1 MKGGN
6 DGMRMR
12 SEDTKATAADRDS
25 QLKKLNALTPDRVSR
40 WFVLAAL
47 IGYTWVFFG
56 VEVFVGV
63 LVVTALVGYR
73 LRTT

>member
-1 MKGGN
+1 
-6 DGMRMR
+6 MRMR